1 MTRLTKSEQP
11 GFTKQLNVTLEGT
24 KMKLFKNFKND
35 ESGAVTVDWV
45 VLTAAL
51 VLVGGTVLTAVSGGM
66 ENLAGDIATQLSTQ
80 SLGTSSSSDS

>member
-1 MTRLTKSEQP
+1 
-11 GFTKQLNVTLEGT
+11 
-24 KMKLFKNFKND
+24 MKLFKNFKND

-66 ENLAGDIATQLSTQ
+66 ENLAGDIQTQLSDTA
-80 SLGTSSSSDS
+80 LGTS